1 MINYNM
7 KNNPL
12 KYFNDQDDKRRASF
26 PKAALGNLG
35 EPLTPNK
42 SEYWQVGDSS
52 NIKSANIN
60 RLAVR
65 LKAENNAGYFNT
77 GTGYELD
84 KAKANRDLYAKN
96 KEAYMKEKNV
106 SPEQMA
112 ETSKPI
118 PVPELKPYVKKR
130 KSHFR

>member
-1 MINYNM
+1 MK

-12 KYFNDQDDKRRASF
+12 KHFNDQADKRRASF

-35 EPLTPNK
+35 EPLLP
-42 SEYWQVGDSS
+42 SQAEYWNRDST
-52 NIKSANIN
+52 NLKNANVN

-96 KEAYMKEKNV
+96 KEDYMKEKNI
-106 SPEQMA
+106 SPQQMA

-118 PVPELKPYVKKR
+118 PVPEYKPYVKKR